1 MAALKITKEEG
12 SEDDRFY
19 LLESHVHSQ
28 RVMTDDNGREY
39 MACPVVSREVSKET
53 WWMSPL
59 THEKWMRIGM
69 YQVTHRKVHGRRM
82 NDEVEMFEMEDGK
95 ETPGLSQDLLDL
107 GLSVR
112 SHIPEPTKRPSLLL
126 HNTRSKPIPKPND
139 DDDDDNDE
147 EARKKS
153 HLTHS
158 TALLKSAIAA
168 RELETH
174 RPTPFALLANAGS
187 TDPTT
192 RRPRILIA
200 VLQET
205 QFREFF
211 QKGYEDFTSN
221 GCSYRVFGT
230 YCRGEVGW
238 VCGDEEFGGYFPSG
252 REGFVGGG
260 GGGLE
265 CRWWDDAA
273 LVEADE
279 RARERRLR
287 RREKRERQRRGGE
300 GGLESVGEVVGE
312 VGVEVDDGARE
323 EAKKE
328 RARAKRKARLA
339 RKKAREAAS
348 GFTVLVESP
357 SDDGEEDARY
367 SVWSIA
373 AGSKKR
379 AKTARNKAS
388 VPRSLAD
395 GSPGG
400 GAKGEGSSSASS
412 CDEDLD
418 RAELAKELAKLMVGA
433 NTQVLVAYPKSDD

>member
-28 RVMTDDNGREY
+28 RVRIDDNGREY
-39 MACPVVSREVSKET
+39 IACPVVSREVSKET
-53 WWMSPL
+53 WWISPA
-59 THEKWMRIGM
+59 THEKWVRIGM

-82 NDEVEMFEMEDGK
+82 NDEVEMFGMEDGK
-95 ETPGLSQDLLDL
+95 ETESLQQDLLEL
-107 GLSVR
+107 GLTVR

-139 DDDDDNDE
+139 DDDDDDDE

-158 TALLKSAIAA
+158 TALLKSAIATH
-168 RELETH
+168 ELTTH

-187 TDPTT
+187 TDPHTC
-192 RRPRILIA
+192 RPRILIA

-205 QFREFF
+205 QFRDFF
-211 QKGYEDFTSN
+211 QRGYEDFKSN

-238 VCGDEEFGGYFPSG
+238 VCGDEEFGGYFPR
-252 REGFVGGG
+252 REGGG
-260 GGGLE
+260 GGGDGGLE

-300 GGLESVGEVVGE
+300 GGLELVGE
-312 VGVEVDDGARE
+312 VGVEVHDGAST

-328 RARAKRKARLA
+328 RARAKRKARAA
-339 RKKAREAAS
+339 RRKAREAAS

-379 AKTARNKAS
+379 AKSARNKAS

-395 GSPGG
+395 GSPGL
-400 GAKGEGSSSASS
+400 GAKGMESSSASS
-412 CDEDLD
+412 SDEDLD

-433 NTQVLVAYPKSDD
+433 STQVLVAYPKSDD

>member
-28 RVMTDDNGREY
+28 RVRIDDNGREY
-39 MACPVVSREVSKET
+39 IACPVVSREVSKET
-53 WWMSPL
+53 WWISPA
-59 THEKWMRIGM
+59 THEKWVRIGM

-82 NDEVEMFEMEDGK
+82 NDEVEMFGMEDGK
-95 ETPGLSQDLLDL
+95 ETESLQQDLLEL
-107 GLSVR
+107 GLTVR

-139 DDDDDNDE
+139 DDDDDDDDE

-158 TALLKSAIAA
+158 TALLKSAIATH
-168 RELETH
+168 ELTTH

-187 TDPTT
+187 TDPHTC
-192 RRPRILIA
+192 RPRILIA

-205 QFREFF
+205 QFRDFF
-211 QKGYEDFTSN
+211 Q
-221 GCSYRVFGT
+221 
-230 YCRGEVGW
+230 RG
-238 VCGDEEFGGYFPSG
+238 
-252 REGFVGGG
+252 
-260 GGGLE
+260 
-265 CRWWDDAA
+265 
-273 LVEADE
+273 
-279 RARERRLR
+279 ERRLR

-300 GGLESVGEVVGE
+300 GGLELVGE
-312 VGVEVDDGARE
+312 VGVEVHDGAST

-328 RARAKRKARLA
+328 RARAKRKARAA
-339 RKKAREAAS
+339 RRKAREAAS

-379 AKTARNKAS
+379 AKSARNKAS

-395 GSPGG
+395 GSPGL
-400 GAKGEGSSSASS
+400 GAKGMESSSASS
-412 CDEDLD
+412 SDEDLD

>member
-28 RVMTDDNGREY
+28 RVRIDDNGREY
-39 MACPVVSREVSKET
+39 IACPVVSREVSKET
-53 WWMSPL
+53 WWISPA
-59 THEKWMRIGM
+59 THEKWVRIGM

-82 NDEVEMFEMEDGK
+82 NDD
-95 ETPGLSQDLLDL
+95 ETESLQQDLLEL
-107 GLSVR
+107 GLTVR

-139 DDDDDNDE
+139 DDDDDDE

-158 TALLKSAIAA
+158 TALLKSAIATH
-168 RELETH
+168 ELTTH

-187 TDPTT
+187 TDPHTC
-192 RRPRILIA
+192 RPRILIA

-205 QFREFF
+205 QFRDFF
-211 QKGYEDFTSN
+211 QRGYEDFKSN

-238 VCGDEEFGGYFPSG
+238 VCGDEEFGGYFPR
-252 REGFVGGG
+252 REGGG
-260 GGGLE
+260 GGGDGGLE

-300 GGLESVGEVVGE
+300 GGLELVGE
-312 VGVEVDDGARE
+312 VGVEVHDGAST

-328 RARAKRKARLA
+328 RARAKRKARAA
-339 RKKAREAAS
+339 RRKAREAAS

-379 AKTARNKAS
+379 AKSARNKAS

-395 GSPGG
+395 GSPGL
-400 GAKGEGSSSASS
+400 GAKGMESSSASS
-412 CDEDLD
+412 SDEDLD

>member
-28 RVMTDDNGREY
+28 RVRIDDNGREY
-39 MACPVVSREVSKET
+39 IACPVVSREVSKET
-53 WWMSPL
+53 WWISPA
-59 THEKWMRIGM
+59 THEKWVRIGM
-69 YQVTHRKVHGRRM
+69 YQVTHRK
-82 NDEVEMFEMEDGK
+82 
-95 ETPGLSQDLLDL
+95 ETESLQQDLLEL
-107 GLSVR
+107 GLTVR

-139 DDDDDNDE
+139 DDDDDDE

-158 TALLKSAIAA
+158 TALLKSAIATH
-168 RELETH
+168 ELTTH

-187 TDPTT
+187 TDPHTC
-192 RRPRILIA
+192 RPRILIA

-205 QFREFF
+205 QFRDFF
-211 QKGYEDFTSN
+211 QRGYEDFKSN

-238 VCGDEEFGGYFPSG
+238 VCGDEEFGGYFPR
-252 REGFVGGG
+252 REGGG
-260 GGGLE
+260 GGGDGGLE

-300 GGLESVGEVVGE
+300 GGLELVGE
-312 VGVEVDDGARE
+312 VGVEVHDGAST

-328 RARAKRKARLA
+328 RARAKRKARAA
-339 RKKAREAAS
+339 RRKAREAAS

-379 AKTARNKAS
+379 AKSARNKAS

-395 GSPGG
+395 GSPGL
-400 GAKGEGSSSASS
+400 GAKGMESSSASS
-412 CDEDLD
+412 SDEDLD